1 MTPRQFAQR
10 YGPWALVAGGSEGLG
25 AAFADEIARRGVN
38 LVLVAR
44 RSEPLE
50 QTAARLRRERAVEV
64 ITVAADL
71 SDLAALDQV
80 SKAAVGLDIGLVI
93 ANAALA
99 PAGEFRHATEAEIA
113 GAVDLNCRASAL
125 LAHRFL
131 PPMTERGHGGVIFVS
146 SLAGMQGV
154 PTLAAYSAT
163 KAFLISLGE
172 ALWAELRDC
181 GVDVLTACPGAVS
194 TPGYQQAASRAA
206 PGAMTPATVAA
217 AALDALGRGFRVVPG
232 GLNRV
237 SAFTL
242 QRLAPRRA
250 AIAIFGRA
258 SAGALSQPPVPVGH
272 GLGITADQGKADNPR
287 A

>member
-1 MTPRQFAQR
+1 VTRRPFAQY

-38 LVLVAR
+38 LILVAR
-44 RSEPLE
+44 RPEQLE
-50 QTAARLRRERAVEV
+50 RTAARLRAERAVEV

-71 SDLAALDQV
+71 TDCAALDQL
-80 SKAAVGLDIGLVI
+80 SAAAAGAEVGLVV

-99 PAGEFRHATEAEIA
+99 PAGSFLAAAEVEIA

-131 PPMTERGHGGVIFVS
+131 PAMAGRGRGGVIFVS

-163 KAFLISLGE
+163 KSFLITLGE
-172 ALWAELRDC
+172 ALWAELRGS
-181 GVDVLTACPGAVS
+181 GVDVLTVCPGAVS
-194 TPGYQQAASRAA
+194 TPGYQAAARPA
-206 PGAMTPATVAA
+206 PGTTAPAAVAA
-217 AALDALGRGFRVVPG
+217 TALTSLGRGFRVVPG
-232 GLNRV
+232 GLNRI

-250 AIAIFGRA
+250 AIAIFGQA
-258 SAGALSQPPVPVGH
+258 SAAALRQPSPPPIG
-272 GLGITADQGKADNPR
+272 D
-287 A
+287 